1 VELQWRRLQKME
13 MGKGRRWGAAILE
26 GKRKTTRGSSTMPK
40 ADDTAKNGVV
50 AGEVEGG
57 S

>member
-1 VELQWRRLQKME
+1 ME

-26 GKRKTTRGSSTMPK
+26 GKRRRRRRGSSTMPK
-40 ADDTAKNGVV
+40 ADDTAKSGVV
-50 AGEVEGG
+50 VGEVEGF